1 LKWRAPTLIQPLP
14 SSEGATEL
22 SRVEARLD
30 LMRQD
35 RLVLVDVQQNVVEG
49 EMFGFPVPG
58 EWPGG
63 RDHTTEPARAE
74 DTEDPAAQD
83 GWYVASAAS
92 SSAGAIPADAA
103 PARARHCLCATTRRS
118 NDAFMPCWREGTP
131 R

>member
-1 LKWRAPTLIQPLP
+1 MIQLSP
-14 SSEGATEL
+14 SSDGATEL

-74 DTEDPAAQD
+74 DAEDPAAQD

-92 SSAGAIPADAA
+92 SSAGAIPAEAA
-103 PARARHCLCATTRRS
+103 PPEPVTAVCHNARRRS
-118 NDAFMPCWREGTP
+118 NDAFMPCRRGGTP